1 MRKLNVLFLLLLFPF
16 VISCSGNP
24 DYELN
29 PDVPGNI
36 VDNESND
43 ENDDSEDANN
53 NDADMDSNILKI
65 IVGNQTLTATLV
77 DNSSTRT
84 LKEILAERDVTI
96 QMEDYANMEKVGPFG
111 FNLPRNDER
120 ITTTAGDL
128 ILYQGSSFVIY
139 YAPNTWNFT
148 RLGKIDNATQASLLS
163 VLGSGDVTVTLSMR

>member
-16 VISCSGNP
+16 ITSCSGNP

-43 ENDDSEDANN
+43 ENDNSDDINN
-53 NDADMDSNILKI
+53 NTDADMNSNTLKI

-77 DNSSTRT
+77 DNSSTRA

-128 ILYQGSSFVIY
+128 ILYQG
-139 YAPNTWNFT
+139 
-148 RLGKIDNATQASLLS
+148 RDRKS
-163 VLGSGDVTVTLSMR
+163 VV